1 MTVRKLAQAVYK
13 GIKIVYYYS
22 INQTTSIMTL
32 EQAKIN
38 FQAADHQYQMAWAN
52 GDPTILRE
60 AIRTR
65 KAAYNKVA
73 KLVKEA
79 Q

>member
-1 MTVRKLAQAVYK
+1 LVISKEPTMTK
-13 GIKIVYYYS
+13 
-22 INQTTSIMTL
+22 L

-65 KAAYNKVA
+65 KAAFNKVA
-73 KLVKEA
+73 KLVKA
-79 Q
+79 AM